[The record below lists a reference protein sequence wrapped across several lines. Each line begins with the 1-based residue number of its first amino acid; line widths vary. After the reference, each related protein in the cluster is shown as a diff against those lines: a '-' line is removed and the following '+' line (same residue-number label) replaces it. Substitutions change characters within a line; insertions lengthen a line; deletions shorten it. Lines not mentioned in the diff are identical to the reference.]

1 MTAKEYLKSKGLKNP
16 TLDSGISGGGD
27 APRRYASDV
36 MDEYANLK
44 SGPITK
50 DGLIDELGFVEREPN
65 DFYYG
70 NKVVLNVF
78 GDGYSVTHIL
88 IDGVWIAVPSC
99 TTIQDVKDLIR
110 LFNIEK

>member
-36 MDEYANLK
+36 MDEYANPK
-44 SGPITK
+44 SDPITK
-50 DGLIDELGFVEREPN
+50 DGLIELGFKKRIENSFDLANRLTVI
-65 DFYYG
+65 F
-70 NKVVLNVF
+70 NKTGYRVF
-78 GDGYSVTHIL
+78 IHGIESI
-88 IDGVWIAVPSC
+88 SC

>member
-36 MDEYANLK
+36 MDEYANPK
-44 SGPITK
+44 SGPIAK
-50 DGLIDELGFVEREPN
+50 DGLIELGFVERRPN

-70 NKVVLNVF
+70 GRIILSPFDDKPSVLHVLIHGEWHKVPN
-78 GDGYSVTHIL
+78 
-88 IDGVWIAVPSC
+88 C